1 MKVLTQ
7 KSIKNT
13 FFAVLLTKSLCIDN
27 RFSKAIVVFRGKN
40 AAYKFII
47 AILNE
52 YESCKKIMKKHFNK
66 FDHEWRRWRTIS
78 IK

>member
-13 FFAVLLTKSLCIDN
+13 FLAVLLTKSFYIDN

-40 AAYKFII
+40 AADKFII
-47 AILNE
+47 AILKE
-52 YESCKKIMKKHFNK
+52 YESCKKVMKEHFNK
-66 FDHEWRRWRTIS
+66 SDHE
-78 IK
+78 

>member
-13 FFAVLLTKSLCIDN
+13 FLAVLLTKSFYIDN

-40 AAYKFII
+40 AADN
-47 AILNE
+47 AD
-52 YESCKKIMKKHFNK
+52 ESCKKVMKEHFNK
-66 FDHEWRRWRTIS
+66 SDHE
-78 IK
+78 